1 MQDFSEHVKGITLS
15 KEQNEA
21 ISRMVSSRNIILG
34 HQAGLGKTNSALV
47 SAKVLLDRNPN
58 SIALIIP
65 PKSARKAFRK
75 ELETRLVEP
84 YALYSADEEIPLT
97 TQRFLMVE
105 QSILHKYMRKLE
117 QLMASKRTITIVD
130 EAHVLQNPKN
140 RVSGHLRR
148 IKNLTTVE
156 WLLTATPL
164 LNSIEGLYN
173 VLNHSSP
180 GTLGSWWEFRAEYCK
195 TKQRE
200 IRISGGR
207 KRRITEIV
215 GYKDLTPLR
224 DYINEVIISGS
235 IDYDL
240 NYYYLRVPLD
250 DEFKVPYN
258 ESAKGVFDSEYMG
271 EKEYGGRLHDLQRVV
286 DGSHHTLLKHNLSNK
301 EKALLKRVR
310 KIMERNESALVYCEY
325 EETINRLHL
334 VLSQM
339 AKWAKIRKIHVL
351 VGKTKEED
359 RGVIEDTL
367 QKGEVVLVSQ
377 AGRQCFAA
385 GTKVL
390 MSTGSL
396 KNIEDIRIGDTVMGP
411 DLEPRTVVETHQGIS
426 KMYTIEQKRADN
438 YTVNE
443 NHILH
448 FAVGSRYG
456 RYQKGDL
463 VNMTVK
469 DFLKKSKSF
478 QSIARGYKLGYEGVQ
493 KDRTKNHIWS
503 ALKIQEEGEGAYY
516 GFAIDHEDGLFLLAD
531 GTVVHNSRN
540 LQRANHIVMYNVPF
554 SVGTIVQLIGRICR
568 YDTTYTQQHIHILEV
583 IDTIDTY
590 KVQLFRDNVAL
601 INNLFGSMG
610 VLPTDVILRDRS
622 DITSMKRRYLWN
634 KRR

>member
-21 ISRMVSSRNIILG
+21 IARMVSSRNIILG

-84 YALYSADEEIPLT
+84 YALYSSDEEIPLT
-97 TQRFLMVE
+97 NQRFLIVE
-105 QSILHKYMRKLE
+105 QSILHKYIRKLE
-117 QLMASKRTITIVD
+117 QLMTSKRTITIVD

-140 RVSGHLRR
+140 QVSGYLRR

-180 GTLGSWWEFRAEYCK
+180 GALGSWWDFRAKYCE

-250 DEFKVPYN
+250 EELKEPYN

-377 AGRQCFAA
+377 AGRQ
-385 GTKVL
+385 
-390 MSTGSL
+390 
-396 KNIEDIRIGDTVMGP
+396 
-411 DLEPRTVVETHQGIS
+411 
-426 KMYTIEQKRADN
+426 
-438 YTVNE
+438 
-443 NHILH
+443 
-448 FAVGSRYG
+448 
-456 RYQKGDL
+456 
-463 VNMTVK
+463 
-469 DFLKKSKSF
+469 
-478 QSIARGYKLGYEGVQ
+478 
-493 KDRTKNHIWS
+493 
-503 ALKIQEEGEGAYY
+503 
-516 GFAIDHEDGLFLLAD
+516 
-531 GTVVHNSRN
+531 SRN